1 MSKKRS
7 PTYLESL
14 GHLETD
20 IIISKLNPSDVASVA
35 CVNTHLKS
43 LAYDDSIW
51 SSFCKQQLNLSSP
64 IDPQGNLCPS
74 FKAAYG
80 AWREAYSMYPW
91 PLVRRVN
98 NVWGRIRSWLT
109 DNFSAVL
116 PTLRKG
122 ASEDDLNQLEESL
135 NVKLPLPTRVL
146 YRFCDGQE
154 LSNDESMGR
163 VWRNL
168 CGLLGGYF
176 FRDHTVNVFLLPLN
190 NVIQGNKNVKWV
202 HNSRRRY
209 IIVASSL
216 VSHKKFFFLDCE
228 KGQLLVGTKNSVSL
242 MPCVSN
248 GLITT
253 EQDSESGSKQDGMLL
268 WLEEYVRRLEMGF
281 IRPRQEGNIRSISL
295 FPEEPSLCSV
305 ATTSVGQSSS
315 CALFLPDLSELK
327 KETEKYVFAYKIR
340 FSLKPERYVDYGR
353 FSNSGVLIQLHLIIK
368 SNENVVGEINE
379 QAMIDNLII
388 HADDGVEFVCL
399 GRMSCPTLPGSVE
412 GSLTFIPTRMGGVRG
427 NPIMIEVAKFP
438 LLLPADYIF

>member
-1 MSKKRS
+1 MSKKQS
-7 PTYLESL
+7 LTYLESL

-168 CGLLGGYF
+168 CGLLGG
-176 FRDHTVNVFLLPLN
+176 
-190 NVIQGNKNVKWV
+190 
-202 HNSRRRY
+202 
-209 IIVASSL
+209 
-216 VSHKKFFFLDCE
+216 
-228 KGQLLVGTKNSVSL
+228 TKNSVSL

-353 FSNSGVLIQLHLIIK
+353 FSDSGVLIQLHLIIK

-379 QAMIDNLII
+379 QAMIDKLII
-388 HADDGVEFVCL
+388 RADDGVEFVCL

-427 NPIMIEVAKFP
+427 NPIMIEVAKVP